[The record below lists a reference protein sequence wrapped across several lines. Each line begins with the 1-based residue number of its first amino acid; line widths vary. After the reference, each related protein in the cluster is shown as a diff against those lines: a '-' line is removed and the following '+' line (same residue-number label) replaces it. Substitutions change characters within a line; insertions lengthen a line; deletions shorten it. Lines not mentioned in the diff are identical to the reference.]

1 MSQRGPRAP
10 RASASSVERLDSLA
24 SDLVRVLHD
33 RSASGGRANIDHLVV
48 APSGVYVIDTKAY
61 TGRIQRRN
69 KGGFMRSDLRP
80 YVGAR
85 DRSALLEGIARQR
98 QLVCQTVGD
107 HVPVHPVLCF
117 TGCEW
122 GFLAK
127 PFTMEG
133 VLICSPTVLFKRV
146 SAAGP
151 GNLERVAEIAA
162 CLASRF
168 PPA

>member
-1 MSQRGPRAP
+1 VLRA
-10 RASASSVERLDSLA
+10 V
-24 SDLVRVLHD
+24 
-33 RSASGGRANIDHLVV
+33 RANIDHLVV

-61 TGRIQRRN
+61 TGRIERRD
-69 KGGFMRSDLRP
+69 KGGFMRSEVRL

-98 QLVCQTVGD
+98 QYVCQTVGD
-107 HVPVHPVLCF
+107 HVPVHPVICF
-117 TGCEW
+117 TGGDW
-122 GFLAK
+122 GLFAR
-127 PFTMEG
+127 PFTMDG
-133 VLICSPTVLFKRV
+133 VLVCWPKVLYKRV

-162 CLASRF
+162 CLAARF